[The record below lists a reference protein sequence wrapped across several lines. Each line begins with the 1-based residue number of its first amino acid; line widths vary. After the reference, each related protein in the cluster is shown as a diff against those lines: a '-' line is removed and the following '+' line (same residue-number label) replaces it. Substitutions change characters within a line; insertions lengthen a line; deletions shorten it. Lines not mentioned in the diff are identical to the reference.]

1 MQNKKM
7 NVFTDTKKNPVKNRI
22 FFLVKDNYFSMV
34 TSVSLK

>member
-1 MQNKKM
+1 M
-7 NVFTDTKKNPVKNRI
+7 NVFTDTKKNPVKTG

>member
-1 MQNKKM
+1 M
-7 NVFTDTKKNPVKNRI
+7 NIFTDTKKSGKKPD

>member
-7 NVFTDTKKNPVKNRI
+7 NVFTDTKNPVKNRI
-22 FFLVKDNYFSMV
+22 FLVKDNYFSMV